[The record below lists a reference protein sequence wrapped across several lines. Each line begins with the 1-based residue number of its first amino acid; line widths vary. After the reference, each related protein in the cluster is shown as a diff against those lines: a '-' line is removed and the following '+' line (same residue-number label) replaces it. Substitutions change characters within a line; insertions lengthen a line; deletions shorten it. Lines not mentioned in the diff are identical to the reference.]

1 MAERETIYT
10 PANGLSAARLLSALP
25 CVYAVAVS
33 NWRVA
38 AAAFFFAV
46 ATDMADGPLA
56 RRRGEASRVGGLI
69 DHSADALFCIAVLG
83 ALAWTGLYPALL
95 PFLIAGAFAQ
105 YVADSRV
112 LAGQKLRTSRIGR
125 YNGIAYFVLAG
136 IPIVREIAFG
146 WSSPSDA
153 LLLGAGWILAA
164 IDNHVSMVDRA
175 AGAHS
180 RKTASERGCR
190 RVTRG
195 SLLGTRV
202 VRRIL
207 ARWQG
212 PLCRAC
218 HFGKSTAGVDSC
230 PSIAE
235 ISKPLS
241 NTLGARLEQK
251 TCRMINR
258 KRSTAWVK
266 RLGGSVRPELP
277 A

>member
-112 LAGQKLRTSRIGR
+112 VAGQKLRGSRLGR

-136 IPIVREIAFG
+136 TPIVRNLLG
-146 WSSPSDA
+146 WSWPSDA
-153 LLLGAGWILAA
+153 LLHGIGWIFVAMTVVSI
-164 IDNHVSMVDRA
+164 IDRLRA
-175 AGAHS
+175 
-180 RKTASERGCR
+180 
-190 RVTRG
+190 
-195 SLLGTRV
+195 L
-202 VRRIL
+202 
-207 ARWQG
+207 
-212 PLCRAC
+212 
-218 HFGKSTAGVDSC
+218 
-230 PSIAE
+230 IAE
-235 ISKPLS
+235 RQRP
-241 NTLGARLEQK
+241 N
-251 TCRMINR
+251 
-258 KRSTAWVK
+258 
-266 RLGGSVRPELP
+266 GGSPE
-277 A
+277 

>member
-112 LAGQKLRTSRIGR
+112 VAGQKLRGSRLGR

-136 IPIVREIAFG
+136 IPITRNAFG

-164 IDNHVSMVDRA
+164 STIMSMVDRA
-175 AGAHS
+175 RA
-180 RKTASERGCR
+180 RIVERR
-190 RVTRG
+190 RPNG
-195 SLLGTRV
+195 D
-202 VRRIL
+202 
-207 ARWQG
+207 A
-212 PLCRAC
+212 
-218 HFGKSTAGVDSC
+218 
-230 PSIAE
+230 AE
-235 ISKPLS
+235 
-241 NTLGARLEQK
+241 
-251 TCRMINR
+251 
-258 KRSTAWVK
+258 
-266 RLGGSVRPELP
+266 
-277 A
+277 